1 MKELTLLPM
10 EKNIFK
16 RIEARE
22 YECIAGFLQND
33 VDWLKIKESKRQ
45 DIALEFAK
53 GLIAA
58 NPEYIHGN
66 IPIPVPEEVV
76 RLSFEY
82 ADAFLNAL

>member
-1 MKELTLLPM
+1 M
-10 EKNIFK
+10 ETNIFK
-16 RIEARE
+16 RIEARD

-33 VDWLKIKESKRQ
+33 IDWIKIKESKRQ

-66 IPIPVPEEVV
+66 RPIPVPEEVV

-82 ADAFLNAL
+82 ADVFLNAL

>member
-1 MKELTLLPM
+1 M
-10 EKNIFK
+10 ETNIIK
-16 RIEARE
+16 RIEARD
-22 YECIAGFLQND
+22 YECVAGFLQND
-33 VDWLKIKESKRQ
+33 TDWIKLINSKRQ

-53 GLIAA
+53 GLIVA

-66 IPIPVPEEVV
+66 RPIPVPEEVV

>member
-1 MKELTLLPM
+1 M
-10 EKNIFK
+10 ETNIFK
-16 RIEARE
+16 RIESRD
-22 YECIAGFLQND
+22 YECIACFLKND
-33 VDWLKIKESKRQ
+33 ADWIKIKESKRQ

-53 GLIAA
+53 GLIVA
-58 NPEYIHGN
+58 NPECIHGN